1 SIGTH
6 TRLWYLIDARHQVV
20 GRLASMVALLLQG
33 KNKPIYHP
41 SGQQA
46 TLSRVI
52 SIFSSLAMFPFYP
65 RSLSLF
71 PSLHT
76 PFPISTLCELLQLF
90 YILDTGDHVV
100 VINTGHAVLTGS
112 KWDKKLYRHHT
123 GYPGGLKEI
132 VAKQLHQKNPT
143 MILRRAI
150 NGMLPKN
157 LQRKHRMRRLHLY
170 PDSAHSHALN
180 ITHQLPGP
188 CPVFKTLSDYSSEE
202 ITSFP
207 DIVTRISHL

>member
-1 SIGTH
+1 MASKLSHSIGTH

-41 SGQQA
+41 S
-46 TLSRVI
+46 V
-52 SIFSSLAMFPFYP
+52 
-65 RSLSLF
+65 
-71 PSLHT
+71 
-76 PFPISTLCELLQLF
+76 
-90 YILDTGDHVV
+90 DTGDHVV